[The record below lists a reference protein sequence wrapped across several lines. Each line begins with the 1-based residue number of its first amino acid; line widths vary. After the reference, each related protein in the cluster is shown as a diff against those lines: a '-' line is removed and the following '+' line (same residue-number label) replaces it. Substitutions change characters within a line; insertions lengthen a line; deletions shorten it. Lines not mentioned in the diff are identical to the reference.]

1 MSVGETGVHALI
13 GSPISHSL
21 SPIIFNGTFQ
31 KLSLNRVYLTFEVSI
46 DHLESVLQ
54 AIRTLKFEG
63 FNVTIPHKTRIVP
76 LLDQL
81 DSEAKEIGAV
91 NTVVKNERQELVGY
105 NTDGEGAVRA
115 IKSYGFEPQGKR
127 ILMIGAGGSARALL
141 HRLAKKECT
150 IQILNRTPNNAK
162 QIVAN
167 LTRTRARIT
176 YDGLTR
182 PILENSLLNTNL
194 VLNTTP
200 QQTPELL
207 RELNVSP
214 NLLKEVDFVFDLA
227 YDKPAEPVPT
237 KHGRISSLEML
248 LQQAALSYEIWIQRP
263 VPLELMRSTITAH
276 LGLDWR

>member
-31 KLSLNRVYLTFEVSI
+31 KLSLNRVYLPFEVSI

-81 DSEAKEIGAV
+81 DSEAKNIGAV
-91 NTVVKNERQELVGY
+91 NTVVKNDRQELVGY

-141 HRLAKKECT
+141 HRLAKQECT

-162 QIVAN
+162 QIVDN

-182 PILENSLLNTNL
+182 PILENSLRNTNL